1 MMMIKS
7 VYIGIRRFFMYSLV
21 IMKSYGLVCCC
32 LLALLAVSTAFKS
45 YTGVAHDTSERCE
58 GPGKPEAFD
67 EQPCLRFLVYTAS
80 ARVGHAVDI
89 MTSAENVPV
98 LWGELILL
106 GLQPSVLVPDVGVT
120 VEKERDVIEQ
130 MRANEKR
137 QGRAPALDRY
147 LDFNEIQAYLAEV
160 VATYP
165 SIASIINIGSS
176 YGGRPMNVLK
186 LSNGPGKTG
195 IFFDAAIHARE
206 WLGPPTLLYSIN
218 ELTENLAANQAMLD
232 ANDFYFLPVANPDG
246 YDWTWTDDRMW
257 RKTRKPNPGSACI

>member
-1 MMMIKS
+1 
-7 VYIGIRRFFMYSLV
+7 
-21 IMKSYGLVCCC
+21 MKSFELICCC

-45 YTGVAHDTSERCE
+45 YAGYQVLRTTPLKDVKDLEKL
-58 GPGKPEAFD
+58 KPLMSNIAYDFWST
-67 EQPCLRFLVYTAS
+67 P
-80 ARVGHAVDI
+80 RVGHAVDI

-106 GLQPSVLVPDVGVT
+106 SLQPSVLVPDVGVT

-130 MRANEKR
+130 MRTNEKL

-165 SIASIINIGSS
+165 TIASIINIGSS
-176 YGGRPMNVLK
+176 YGNRPMNVLK

-257 RKTRKPNPGSACI
+257 RKTRKPNPGSACIGTDGNRNYDYHWGGIQIRLL